1 MADPR
6 FFLSRG
12 PFTLA
17 ELATIA
23 EARLADD
30 ADPARRI
37 RDVASLEAADGDAIS
52 FLDNRRYLAALTA
65 SRAGA
70 CLIHPALAD
79 RAPKGMALLLHDK
92 PYRAYA
98 RVAAAFHPEPS
109 PAPGVHASAEVDATS
124 RLGADVHVGPGA
136 VIGAGAEIG
145 DRCRI
150 GANAVIGQG
159 VVVGADCVIGAGA
172 SLSHAIVGARVAVYP
187 GARIGQDGFGYAMDP
202 TGHLKVPQ
210 LGRVV
215 IGDDVEIGANT
226 CIDRGTSDDTV
237 IGAGCIIDNL
247 VQIGHN
253 VRLGRGCVIV
263 AQVGISGST
272 RLDDFVVIGGQGG
285 LAGHLS
291 VGKGAQIAAQSGV
304 HKDIPAGTVV
314 GGYPAVPIVEWRRQ
328 VAVLGR
334 LARRRADHGKDE

>member
-12 PFTLA
+12 PFSLA
-17 ELATIA
+17 ELAKIA
-23 EARLADD
+23 EARIAEG

-37 RDVASLEAADGDAIS
+37 RDIASLEAADADAIS
-52 FLDNRRYLAALTA
+52 FLDNRRYLAALAA

-79 RAPKGMALLLHDK
+79 RAPNGMALLLHEK

-98 RVAAAFHPEPS
+98 RVAAAFHPETR
-109 PAPGVHASAEVDATS
+109 PAPGVHASAAVDATA
-124 RLGADVHVGPGA
+124 RCGADVHVGACA
-136 VIGAGAEIG
+136 VIGARAEIG

-150 GANAVIGQG
+150 AANAVIGAG
-159 VVVGADCVIGAGA
+159 VVLGADCVIGAGA
-172 SLSHAIVGARVAVYP
+172 ALSHAIIGARVSIYP
-187 GARIGQDGFGYAMDP
+187 GVRIGQDGFGFAMDP
-202 TGHLKVPQ
+202 AGHLKVPQ
-210 LGRVV
+210 LGRVI

-226 CIDRGTSDDTV
+226 CIDRGTSDDTM
-237 IGAGCIIDNL
+237 IGTGCIIDNL

-285 LAGHLS
+285 LAGHLAI
-291 VGKGAQIAAQSGV
+291 GRGAQIAAQSGV
-304 HKDIPAGTVV
+304 HKDIPAGTAV
-314 GGYPAVPIVEWRRQ
+314 GGSPAVPIVEWRRQ
-328 VAVLGR
+328 VATLGR
-334 LARRRADHGKDE
+334 LARRRADRGKDE